1 MKNLKVGTKL
11 LLGFGIMFV
20 LLLLISTA
28 GIIGTQRINHE
39 ADMLVEK
46 TLVNTELVWGMRR
59 NIISEQRYMLMA
71 LSEEVPTDIKAY
83 LEKAQDENDKTAA
96 LFEEYK
102 MNYRVDKSKV
112 DSLEDAFS
120 AQAEPVSKMNNLLS
134 LGTAEGNAQAFA
146 LFEEELKPLQDD
158 TASLLIDIGNDQT
171 ALAE

>member
-1 MKNLKVGTKL
+1 
-11 LLGFGIMFV
+11 
-20 LLLLISTA
+20 
-28 GIIGTQRINHE
+28 
-39 ADMLVEK
+39 MLVEK

-112 DSLEDAFS
+112 DSL
-120 AQAEPVSKMNNLLS
+120 
-134 LGTAEGNAQAFA
+134 
-146 LFEEELKPLQDD
+146 
-158 TASLLIDIGNDQT
+158 
-171 ALAE
+171 